1 MMAKRS
7 REPKTNEDSR
17 YWVSMRAAEVRI
29 IESYLEV
36 ADGNVQYA
44 ADMMGMDKAWLYRR
58 MRKLGI
64 DKPKPKREPRA
75 EQPTKAVES
84 PPEAPEAFES
94 PDPEPD
100 TPMASVVPFAP
111 LPPRDDD
118 GSDDVIYDEDPPP
131 DADDDDDDNDDDDD
145 SEFDDS
151 ADPEFDDA
159 DADDTDYDDNDNDV
173 PPIDLN

>member
-1 MMAKRS
+1 MAKRS

-29 IESYLEV
+29 IESYLEA

-75 EQPTKAVES
+75 EQAATPVKS
-84 PPEAPEAFES
+84 PPEAPETFES

-118 GSDDVIYDEDPPP
+118 GSDDVIYDEDPPQDDDSDSDDGDP
-131 DADDDDDDNDDDDD
+131 EYDDSDDPEFDDDDDDDTDTDD
-145 SEFDDS
+145 S
-151 ADPEFDDA
+151 
-159 DADDTDYDDNDNDV
+159 DV